1 MIINAGL
8 VFWAAWKLTKP
19 FVDKH
24 VLEKI
29 EIVGES
35 FIKHLELWI
44 DKKNTPKSLGGDS
57 IEEVNS

>member
-8 VFWAAWKLTKP
+8 VFWAAWKLIKP

-29 EIVGES
+29 EIIGENYL
-35 FIKHLELWI
+35 KHLELWI
-44 DKKNTPKSLGGDS
+44 DKQNIPKTLGGLS
-57 IEEVNS
+57 